1 MKDLKAK
8 HVSGDNYLK
17 ILKLKKELSKLV
29 SEHGEQEKSVIEDLG
44 LPHDE
49 TKWNFDERSTA
60 LEKLKPIHESLEYE
74 LVERNFLSIEEFKE
88 WTKEQDT
95 AIVAILAEHLL
106 KDF

>member
-1 MKDLKAK
+1 
-8 HVSGDNYLK
+8 
-17 ILKLKKELSKLV
+17 
-29 SEHGEQEKSVIEDLG
+29 
-44 LPHDE
+44 
-49 TKWNFDERSTA
+49 
-60 LEKLKPIHESLEYE
+60 LKPIHESLEYE

>member
-1 MKDLKAK
+1 VKLTRESILNLNQALTMKDLKAK

-49 TKWNFDERSTA
+49 TKCNFD
-60 LEKLKPIHESLEYE
+60 
-74 LVERNFLSIEEFKE
+74 
-88 WTKEQDT
+88 
-95 AIVAILAEHLL
+95 
-106 KDF
+106 